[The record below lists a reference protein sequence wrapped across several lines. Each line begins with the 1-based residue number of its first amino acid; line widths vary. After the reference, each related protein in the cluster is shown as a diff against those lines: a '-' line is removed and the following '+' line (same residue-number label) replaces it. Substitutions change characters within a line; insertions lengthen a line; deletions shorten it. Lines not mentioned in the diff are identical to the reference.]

1 MPRCFVSSSFFA
13 SLEQQNLIS
22 LGSMSPERDAEYA
35 LALIKEYIA
44 NEGKAFRYVRVK
56 IASYET
62 ENDFRAFKP
71 DQQWDVYNKASEL
84 LGKLCKERG
93 WDFDD
98 SNVVRADVFDKM
110 AKQNG
115 QLGDISQRIDF
126 VLTLL
131 GHEVQDGGHRV
142 AYGVSPL
149 VVLLS
154 PEPNFLPQ
162 STMHS
167 GYVIP
172 K

>member
-1 MPRCFVSSSFFA
+1 
-13 SLEQQNLIS
+13 
-22 LGSMSPERDAEYA
+22 MSANRDAEHAFA
-35 LALIKEYIA
+35 LVKDYVAKIGEPY
-44 NEGKAFRYVRVK
+44 RYVRVK

-62 ENDFRAFKP
+62 DNDFKAFKP
-71 DQQWDVYNKASEL
+71 GQQWDVYNKASES

-110 AKQNG
+110 ATQNG

-131 GHEVQDGGHRV
+131 GHEVQDGGHRA

-149 VVLLS
+149 VILLS

-172 K
+172 R